1 MMISLRLAIII
12 VVGLLAIGPGA
23 AVCVAAAD
31 EALVLHGTTMG
42 TTYQVKIRPLPE
54 ISPATLKAR
63 IDQRLAAINHSMSLY
78 QADSEI
84 NRINAADKGQV
95 IVVSNDLGQVLQ
107 VTKRLYRISGGAL
120 DPTVGPLVAL
130 WGFGR
135 GEPRHSVP
143 KPTEIETALA
153 MVGFDHIE
161 LIDRRRLRK
170 RIAAVTLDLGA
181 IAKGYGVDQVAALV
195 AALPATDFLV
205 EIGGEVFAQGSSG
218 HGQPW
223 RVGINQPEKGGR
235 LDAVRAV
242 VTLDGRCLATSG
254 DYRQF
259 FELDGNTYSHVID
272 PVSGTPV
279 ANGVVSASVVAPNC
293 ILADGLATALMVM
306 GSDRAE
312 ALESQFADVH
322 WLLIQRDRDGH
333 LVDVPSSGWQGQGG

>member
-1 MMISLRLAIII
+1 
-12 VVGLLAIGPGA
+12 
-23 AVCVAAAD
+23 
-31 EALVLHGTTMG
+31 
-42 TTYQVKIRPLPE
+42 
-54 ISPATLKAR
+54 
-63 IDQRLAAINHSMSLY
+63 MSLY

-84 NRINAADKGQV
+84 KRINAADKGEV
-95 IVVSNDLGQVLQ
+95 IDVSDELGQVLQ
-107 VTKRLYRISGGAL
+107 VTKRLHRVTGGAL

-135 GEPRHSVP
+135 GEPRRNVP
-143 KPTEIETALA
+143 AAAEIEAALA
-153 MVGFDHIE
+153 MVGFDYIE

-181 IAKGYGVDQVAALV
+181 LAKGYGVDQVAALV

-218 HGQPW
+218 LGQPW

-235 LDAVRAV
+235 LDAVHAV
-242 VTLDGRCLATSG
+242 VTLDGNCLATSG

-259 FELDGNTYSHVID
+259 FEIDGSTYSHVID

-293 ILADGLATALMVM
+293 TLADGLATALMVM
-306 GSDRAE
+306 GPDRAK
-312 ALESQFADVH
+312 ALEGRFADVQ
-322 WLLIQRDRDGH
+322 WLLIQRDRDGL
-333 LVDVPSSGWQGQGG
+333 LVDLPSSGWPGQGG